1 MKNSSSNMPRRDFL
15 GSMTALG
22 LSAGALAAEVSAAE
36 TARPN
41 ATERPARAGRLPRE
55 VWIATIAQE
64 GIDATS
70 PKQITAEM
78 IARMESAARAHQPDI
93 ICLPELFLF
102 PGNRPPLADMA
113 ESPVG
118 ALAAPFVQFAKDHG
132 CYVAY
137 SGYTADAGRYYNAVV
152 LIDRGGQVCGEYRKT
167 RLTTGEMR
175 RGLTPGPLVPPVFQ
189 TDFGRVGAQVCFDVE
204 WSDGWRQ
211 LRDSGAEI
219 VLFPS
224 AFAAG
229 RAVNMRACQNQLVVV
244 SSTRKDTS
252 KIVDI
257 TGETLAATSR
267 WHRWVCA
274 PVNLERAFL
283 HTWPFN
289 RHFDKIQAKYG
300 RDLLI
305 TTFGEEE
312 WTILESRSPEL
323 RVADVLREFEI
334 ETYAEHLARAEAMQ
348 TEHRPRA

>member
-1 MKNSSSNMPRRDFL
+1 MKKSSSNMPRRDFL
-15 GSMTALG
+15 GSMTTLG
-22 LSAGALAAEVSAAE
+22 LSAGALAAQVSGAEIAQPAAM
-36 TARPN
+36 
-41 ATERPARAGRLPRE
+41 ERPARAGRLPRE

-64 GIDATS
+64 GIEATS
-70 PKQITAEM
+70 PKQIMSEM
-78 IARMESAARAHQPDI
+78 IARMESVARAHQPDI

-102 PGNRPPLADMA
+102 PGNRPPLSEIA
-113 ESPVG
+113 ESQVG
-118 ALAAPFVQFAKDHG
+118 ELAAPFVQFARDNG

-137 SGYTADAGRYYNAVV
+137 SGYTTEAGRYYNAVV
-152 LIDRGGQVCGEYRKT
+152 LIDRSGQVCGEYRKT

-175 RGLTPGPLVPPVFQ
+175 NGLTPGPLVPPTFE
-189 TDFGRVGAQVCFDVE
+189 TDFGRVGAQVCFDIE
-204 WSDGWRQ
+204 WSDGWRH

-229 RAVNMRACQNQLVVV
+229 RAVNMRACQNQFVVV

-257 TGETLAATSR
+257 TGETIAATSR

-274 PVNLERAFL
+274 AVNLERAFL

-289 RHFDKIQAKYG
+289 RHFDQIQAKYG
-300 RDLLI
+300 RDLVI

-312 WTILESRSPEL
+312 WTILESLSPEL
-323 RVADVLREFEI
+323 RVEDVLREFKI
-334 ETYAEHLARAEAMQ
+334 ETYAEHIARAEAMQ
-348 TEHRPRA
+348 SANRPPA